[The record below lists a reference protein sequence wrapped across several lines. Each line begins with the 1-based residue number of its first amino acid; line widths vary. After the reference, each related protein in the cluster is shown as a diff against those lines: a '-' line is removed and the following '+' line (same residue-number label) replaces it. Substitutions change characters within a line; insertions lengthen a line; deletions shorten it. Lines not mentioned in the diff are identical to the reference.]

1 MPQSKMGIHQVALP
15 IKSAA
20 SEAGIDTTAQLDDPP
35 EGSPKTMRKLHIS
48 VQSASMSVDV
58 LGSGMMQQPLRLP
71 PQLAIIS

>member
-1 MPQSKMGIHQVALP
+1 MLQSRMGIHQVACS

-20 SEAGIDTTAQLDDPP
+20 SEAGIDTTVQLDGLPADN
-35 EGSPKTMRKLHIS
+35 PKTRKRLHIS